1 MEILTC
7 ETAKTEKEQNSVGIA
22 SKSQQDEERYRDEVN
37 KGKEDGKDIEDK
49 EENDGIGNAEH
60 RSHEEEDAR
69 NTKLTVE
76 KIAFE
81 NFGHEIDD
89 KDNRSLESRPFL
101 KVELDQN
108 CERSIEVSY
117 TVSQE
122 ATDDTVDD
130 ANDLIAKDMLCF
142 AWQIARGMVSDGVFL

>member
-1 MEILTC
+1 MELLTC

-49 EENDGIGNAEH
+49 EGNDGIGNAEH

-76 KIAFE
+76 KIGFE
-81 NFGHEIDD
+81 NFGHEIDER
-89 KDNRSLESRPFL
+89 DNRSLESRPFL
-101 KVELDQN
+101 KMELDQN
-108 CERSIEVSY
+108 CERPIEV

-122 ATDDTVDD
+122 ATNDNVDD